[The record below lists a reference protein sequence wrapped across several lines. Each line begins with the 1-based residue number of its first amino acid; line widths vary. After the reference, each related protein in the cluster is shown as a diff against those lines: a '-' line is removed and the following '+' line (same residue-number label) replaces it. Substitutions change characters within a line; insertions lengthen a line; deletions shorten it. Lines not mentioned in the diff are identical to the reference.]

1 MSGFIV
7 RGQEIPGPSGVEIQN
22 FRMGGV
28 VSLRNQA
35 RTVKDVTE
43 VVIHETVT
51 QSWQATVA
59 VLQERGLGVHM
70 IVSYDGTVYQHADL
84 ASDETWHASEH
95 NPMSVGIETVNP
107 FEKQYLPKLNPPW
120 SNTLDVPWVGD
131 NPYIVAT
138 PAQSESVCQVID
150 WLSSPASTLSIPKN
164 WIGLQGGKSMFMNRM
179 KISEQG
185 PGIYAH
191 RYFADHQDG
200 PWLVL
205 YAWLRLVAQLDPATA
220 YAEALRR
227 AVGVDNVDLSDYFVA
242 QTPGA

>member
-1 MSGFIV
+1 MAGFIV
-7 RGQEIPGPSGVEIQN
+7 RGQEIEVPGLDIHN
-22 FRMGGV
+22 FRMSGV
-28 VSLRNQA
+28 ASLRNQT
-35 RTVKDVTE
+35 RTAKEVTE

-59 VLQERGLGVHM
+59 VLQERGLGVHL

-84 ASDETWHASEH
+84 AEDETWHASEH

-120 SNTLDVPWVGD
+120 ENSIQVPWVGD

-138 PAQSESVCQVID
+138 PEQSESVCQVID

-164 WIGLQGGKSMFMNRM
+164 WIGLQGGQSMFMNRM
-179 KISEQG
+179 KVSEQG

-205 YAWLRLVAQLDPATA
+205 YTWLRLVAQLDPATA

-227 AVGVDNVDLSDYFVA
+227 AVGVESVDLSDYFVA
-242 QTPGA
+242 AAPGA